1 MVSLS
6 LKHFRTI
13 WRNQIGDN
21 MLKDKVFLTQTDTT
35 IGFVSQNTDKLTAI
49 KQRPP
54 DKYYIKAV
62 NNLHTLQTF
71 TRVPS
76 SQKNRVRRS
85 TKTTFIMPNGHS
97 YRIIQ
102 DKHHLLLLDRLKW
115 AYTTSA
121 NLSGHNYDENFA
133 KEMAD
138 IVIEPLQENKQAS
151 NIYKIGKQSIKR
163 IR

>member
-1 MVSLS
+1 
-6 LKHFRTI
+6 
-13 WRNQIGDN
+13 

-35 IGFVSQNTDKLTAI
+35 IGFVSQNADKLTAI

-54 DKYYIKAV
+54 HKHYIKAV
-62 NNLHTLQTF
+62 NSLKTLKSF

-76 SQKNRVRRS
+76 HHKNRVRKSR
-85 TKTTFIMPNGHS
+85 KTTFILPEGNS
-97 YRIIQ
+97 YRLIE

-121 NLSGHNYDENFA
+121 NLSNQEYDESFA
-133 KEMAD
+133 YEKAD
-138 IVIEPLQENKQAS
+138 IVIEPLTGPQSAS
-151 NIYKIGKQSIKR
+151 RIYKLGKITIKR